1 MITAT
6 QNGSLYEIRF
16 PYDPTLVQIVKTV
29 PGRWYHPEGK
39 YWSVPLE
46 KLGFF
51 QSRLAQTPYY
61 PQLKIISQEN
71 IAENDTVDFTE
82 ETEIPDIDISGI
94 TYYIKDGC
102 KPFNHQLDTLKYEID
117 RKQRGIRT
125 GFILAD
131 QPGLGKTNSVVNLAL
146 YNKDHEGAKHC
157 LIVACINSAKH
168 NWVTDIA
175 KHTNGQYEGYLLGTR
190 LNKKGEPKPDQTGED
205 KYLDLKTGFKYGNE
219 AAGPLPYF
227 LIVNIEAFRYKD
239 KNAKKNKDAFTCEL
253 IHQIQLGNIN
263 MIALDEI
270 HRNASP
276 TSQQGKE
283 VLKVKKAIQQPDE
296 DGNIH
301 DVEWVPMTGTPI
313 VNNPLDVFLPLKL
326 VNGHKS
332 NSYYEWCREYCVYG
346 GYGGHD
352 IISYKNIPKLKMLL
366 QPNML
371 RRKREDVLDLPPKI
385 EMIEYVENS
394 DHQKKLYAK
403 ILNEMSNQKDSIRTS
418 LNPMTAFLRLR
429 QINGAPEIVDPLI
442 KIDGKY
448 LGKNA
453 KVKRALELIDEI
465 IANGEKVV
473 VFSNWVETLKAIY
486 SILKA
491 KNIKTCVYTGTMKQ
505 EVREQHKEVFQNNPE
520 YHVILGTIGALGTS
534 HTLTAATNE
543 IFLDEPWSPA
553 VKGQAEDR
561 IYRIGTTKSVTIYT
575 ILCQDTVD
583 DKVHDILF
591 RKQGSSDFIVD
602 NMNDVLKNH
611 PEMLDWLLT

>member
-1 MITAT
+1 MIVAT

-16 PYDPTLVQIVKTV
+16 PYDPNLVELVKTV

-61 PQLKIISQEN
+61 TQLKVISQES
-71 IAENDTVDFTE
+71 IAQNDTIDFTE
-82 ETEIPDIDISGI
+82 EAQIPDIDISGI
-94 TYYIKDGC
+94 ELYVKEGC
-102 KPFNHQLDTLKYEID
+102 SLYNHQIDTLKFEID
-117 RKQRGIRT
+117 RKRNGRNA

-131 QPGLGKTNSVVNLAL
+131 QPGLGKTLQIINLAL
-146 YNKDHEGAKHC
+146 YNKNHEHAKHC

-175 KHTNGQYEGYLLGTR
+175 KHTNGEYEGYLLGSR
-190 LNKKGEPKPDQTGED
+190 LNKKGELKPTQTGED
-205 KYLDLKTGFKYGNE
+205 KYIDLVTGFKYGNE
-219 AAGPLPYF
+219 EAGPLPYF

-253 IHQIQLGNIN
+253 IHQIEDGNIS

-283 VLKVKKAIQQPDE
+283 IIKVKKAIQAE
-296 DGNIH
+296 HEI
-301 DVEWVPMTGTPI
+301 EWIPMTGTPI

-326 VNGHKS
+326 VNGHQC
-332 NSYYEWCREYCVYG
+332 NSYYEWSREYCVYG
-346 GYGGHD
+346 GYGGHEV
-352 IISYKNIPKLKMLL
+352 ISYKNIPKLKSLL

-371 RRKREDVLDLPPKI
+371 RRKREDVLDLPPKV
-385 EMIEYVENS
+385 EMVEYVENS
-394 DHQKKLYAK
+394 DYQNKLYAK
-403 ILNEMSNQKDSIRTS
+403 ILTDMNKEKDKIRVS

-429 QINGAPEIVDPLI
+429 QINGAPEILDPAISVDS
-442 KIDGKY
+442 KY
-448 LGKNA
+448 LSKNA
-453 KVKRALELIDEI
+453 KIKRALELIDEI
-465 IANGEKVV
+465 IANREKVV
-473 VFSNWVETLKAIY
+473 VFSNWVETLKPLY
-486 SILKA
+486 KILEMK
-491 KNIKTCVYTGTMKQ
+491 KIKTCVYTGTMSQ
-505 EVREQHKEVFQNNPE
+505 DVREKHKEVFMTNPE

-553 VKGQAEDR
+553 VKDQAMDR
-561 IYRIGTTKSVTIYT
+561 IYRIGTTQSVTIYT
-575 ILCQDTVD
+575 LLCQGTVD

-602 NMNDVLKNH
+602 NMNDALKNH
-611 PEMLDWLLT
+611 PEMLDWLLS